1 MSGGTRSRHQF
12 MVGHVAN
19 ETVCLSVALLVVFVA
34 VFALHPGGCVNQ
46 TIQQSK
52 PSLLAFQVQR
62 DGLSAR
68 CT

>member
-1 MSGGTRSRHQF
+1 
-12 MVGHVAN
+12 MVGHVAD
-19 ETVCLSVALLVVFVA
+19 ETVCLSVALLVFFAA

-46 TIQQSK
+46 TIQLSE
-52 PSLLAFQVQR
+52 PSLPAFQVQR